1 MYTYISSTQA
11 PSAVGKT
18 RVVRPL
24 VWRAPD
30 SQQAGSLADYVALP
44 TDSAL
49 GTGTIVTSAMDFL

>member
-1 MYTYISSTQA
+1 MLSTKH
-11 PSAVGKT
+11 VLCG
-18 RVVRPL
+18 L
-24 VWRAPD
+24 WCGEGEY